1 MGYVVIKEFTDKEDK
16 QKYKVGDRY
25 PHRGFAKKDRLDE
38 LSSKKNQR
46 REILI
51 KFKESE
57 ESEKE
62 IEEEKPIRE
71 DRPRRSSRK

>member
-1 MGYVVIKEFTDKEDK
+1 MGYFVIKEFTDKEDK
-16 QKYKVGDRY
+16 QKYMVGDRY
-25 PHRGFAKKDRLDE
+25 PHRGFAKKERLEE
-38 LSSKKNQR
+38 LSTKKNQR

>member
-1 MGYVVIKEFTDKEDK
+1 MGYVVIREFTDKEDK

-25 PHRGFAKKDRLDE
+25 PHRGFAKKERLEE

-46 REILI
+46 GEVLI

-57 ESEKE
+57 ETEKE
-62 IEEEKPIRE
+62 VEEDKPVRE
-71 DRPRRSSRK
+71 ERPRRSRK